1 MKQVKGWWLPDTD
14 TDFDRWILDGEYQKK
29 QRDAILEFVNKDGN
43 AIDIGAH
50 VGFWLRDMG
59 KQFKTESTQYGIN
72 LKIRL

>member
-43 AIDIGAH
+43 AIDIG
-50 VGFWLRDMG
+50 VTLVFG
-59 KQFKTESTQYGIN
+59 
-72 LKIRL
+72 